1 MYGNIDAE
9 IKFPSTPAEFATKQ
23 WMNFI
28 LRIDTQAPWLKR
40 KTKKLIDNFE
50 IVIGSRWPTVQD
62 IRAPKW
68 SRSLLKTLSSW
79 RYALGIY
86 RFPIELQ
93 WANQFINLRKPKRE
107 SL

>member
-62 IRAPKW
+62 ILAPKW
-68 SRSLLKTLSSW
+68 SSALLKTLSSC
-79 RYALGIY
+79 RYAIGTYL
-86 RFPIELQ
+86 FPIELQ
-93 WANQFINLRKPKRE
+93 CANQFIILPTPQRVH
-107 SL
+107 L